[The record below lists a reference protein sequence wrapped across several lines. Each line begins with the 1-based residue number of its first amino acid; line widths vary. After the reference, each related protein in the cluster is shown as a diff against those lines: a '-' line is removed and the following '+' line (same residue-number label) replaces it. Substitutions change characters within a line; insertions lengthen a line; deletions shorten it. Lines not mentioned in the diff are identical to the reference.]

1 MSENSKTGPVYVI
14 DDDPDVRDSLRVR
27 LETAGYDVRLYETA
41 SAFLKEYEPGVGCL
55 ILDLHLTDIS
65 GLELQRL
72 LKERSETL
80 PVIMVTAY
88 PELAK
93 AVEAMKLGAF
103 DFIEK
108 PFDDQVLLAG
118 IEQALVRSERDREMA
133 AMRDEAVARLESLTA
148 RERDVLVRVFSGASS
163 RSIAKTLGISQRT
176 VEVHRAN
183 IMRKVNVQNLAEL
196 LQLASRAG
204 LHWERPLPPSRH

>member
-1 MSENSKTGPVYVI
+1 
-14 DDDPDVRDSLRVR
+14 
-27 LETAGYDVRLYETA
+27 
-41 SAFLKEYEPGVGCL
+41 
-55 ILDLHLTDIS
+55 
-65 GLELQRL
+65 
-72 LKERSETL
+72 
-80 PVIMVTAY
+80 
-88 PELAK
+88 
-93 AVEAMKLGAF
+93 MKLGAF

-108 PFDDQVLLAG
+108 PFADQVLLAG